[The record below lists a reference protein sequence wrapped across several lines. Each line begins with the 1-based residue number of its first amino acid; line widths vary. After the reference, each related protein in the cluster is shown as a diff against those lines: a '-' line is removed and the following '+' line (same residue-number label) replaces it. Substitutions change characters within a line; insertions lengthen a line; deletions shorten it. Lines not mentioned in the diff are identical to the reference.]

1 VTGTSDTHRSAIR
14 ADDWLPVHQ
23 ALLAGLVHACNNR
36 VAALS
41 GISQLYEAKL
51 SSGDEGMQQLLGEVE
66 KLRALMGLFRLA
78 LNGRS
83 ARREPARMGEALQTA
98 ATLLGHHLDAR
109 HARFEAPAESG
120 EVEPVLLWP
129 GDAVRIAVLAFLA
142 ASADAGKGVVE
153 ASIARVGDETVVAIT
168 APGTE
173 SGVMGRSEFA
183 ALVYAL
189 DREGG
194 TVSCASMS
202 GATILLTLA
211 LPGMTKATARGAH

>member
-1 VTGTSDTHRSAIR
+1 MTGSNDTTRSSIR

-41 GISQLYEAKL
+41 GIAQLYEAQL

-98 ATLLGHHLDAR
+98 ALLLSHHLDAR
-109 HARFEAPAESG
+109 HARFDAPAENG
-120 EVEPVLLWP
+120 EVEPVMLWP
-129 GDAVRIAVLAFLA
+129 GDAVRISVLAFLA
-142 ASADAGKGVVE
+142 ASANAGKGAVE

-168 APGTE
+168 ALGTE
-173 SGVMGRSEFA
+173 SAVMARSEFA

-189 DREGG
+189 EREGG
-194 TVSCASMS
+194 TVSCATMS
-202 GATILLTLA
+202 GATILLTIA
-211 LPGMTKATARGAH
+211 LPGMTKATAHVSH